1 MHECS
6 FACVDDLYVYDCSKG
21 RWKVFYFILR
31 HTNHGGKGGF
41 EAKKVTVII
50 TKRPA
55 WPGSFYKTQYNSLEP
70 LHEDPTR
77 FHGFTP
83 VPERRCLRPKVL
95 TPPLTHNLKVLTPD
109 PWAPPKTWLDSTPKA
124 WLDSTVSHLCQKE
137 ESEEWRRRRK
147 KKKKNEEWRMKTH
160 VYGLRR
166 WMRRINSREKTSQKE
181 WSPVLRR
188 T

>member
-1 MHECS
+1 MCGPRTGQK
-6 FACVDDLYVYDCSKG
+6 FFL
-21 RWKVFYFILR
+21 FILR

-55 WPGSFYKTQYNSLEP
+55 WPGSFYKTQYSSLEP

-109 PWAPPKTWLDSTPKA
+109 PRAPRRLDSIPPRR
-124 WLDSTVSHLCQKE
+124 LDSIPPRRLDSIPQFHTCARKKNQKNE
-137 ESEEWRRRRK
+137 EEEERRRRRK
-147 KKKKNEEWRMKTH
+147 KNEE
-160 VYGLRR
+160 
-166 WMRRINSREKTSQKE
+166 E
-181 WSPVLRR
+181 
-188 T
+188 